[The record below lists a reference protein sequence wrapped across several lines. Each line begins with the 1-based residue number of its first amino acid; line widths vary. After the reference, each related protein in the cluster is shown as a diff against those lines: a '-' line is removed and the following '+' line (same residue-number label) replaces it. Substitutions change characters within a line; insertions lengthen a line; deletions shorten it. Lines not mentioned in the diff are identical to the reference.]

1 MNLMVVY
8 KFGRIISDI
17 IVISI
22 SMLNVFIMLEFVW
35 KLEVY
40 VCLCIVDERVFELI
54 VNFCFCCFIRLFI
67 V

>member
-40 VCLCIVDERVFELI
+40 VCLCIVDERVFE
-54 VNFCFCCFIRLFI
+54 
-67 V
+67 